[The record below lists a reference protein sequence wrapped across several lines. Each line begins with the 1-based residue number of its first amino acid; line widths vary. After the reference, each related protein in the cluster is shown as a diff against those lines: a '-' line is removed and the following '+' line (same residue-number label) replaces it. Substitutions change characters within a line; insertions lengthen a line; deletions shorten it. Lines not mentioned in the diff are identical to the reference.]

1 LRRFLLADF
10 SGRPPESAF
19 CPPPLN
25 AAFARLLPDFLQPP
39 VNIPI
44 RFDALR

>member
-1 LRRFLLADF
+1 LRRFLLPDF
-10 SGRPPESAF
+10 SGRPS
-19 CPPPLN
+19 PLN

-39 VNIPI
+39 ANIPI